1 MKKFFLLL
9 IIIWFATLNLHAQ
22 TTFSKGIDIDTTD
35 YHSSNGVSI
44 LANETGFFIFTLDFC
59 HNNTCID
66 VVKTDL
72 DGNMQWVKPIEG
84 YTSFS
89 TSVGS
94 FIKDAHDDSLLH
106 FAAGEAV
113 DNNAYNIGI
122 VTMDTN
128 CENASFILNNPS
140 AAGFNPR
147 TLKYLNDSTY
157 AMKYSIRDSSGII
170 KIFIKRI
177 CTTGEVIDSINID
190 YEPGGSVVA
199 FDTCSNGYFMLQ
211 RIRDFPATAMENAHG
226 IFRRTDMQGISIW
239 EHYLGA
245 TSWYD
250 SGFCLVSM
258 PDNKVA
264 VSWASPDTIING
276 DENAY
281 PFRTY
286 VACLNG
292 ENGNLLWRVF
302 FDQPWARELAGLRL
316 ARNGDI
322 LGVGSDVGVGSGWLF
337 RISPEGELRWSRTY
351 DITSPNFYGG
361 GQLFDLAEA
370 PDGGIA
376 ATGYFATYDAQG
388 VLQPDAWLLK
398 VDANGCLTPNCT
410 EMIVDITVGVDP
422 VALPTTTKNDFNLYP
437 IPANNY
443 VFAYYDLPYPNEPAI
458 LYLYDLQGKLVL
470 QTNLDPNSHNQT
482 IAIHQLAEGI
492 YIYHVEQNKQLIYS
506 GKLLKQN
513 YR

>member
-22 TTFSKGIDIDTTD
+22 TTFSKGIDIA
-35 YHSSNGVSI
+35 SNPNDDNNAVAI
-44 LANETGFFIFTLDFC
+44 LANETGFFIPSLSSC
-59 HNNTCID
+59 YNNPCID
-66 VVKTDL
+66 FIKTDL
-72 DGNMQWVKPIEG
+72 DGNVQWIKPIEG
-84 YTSFS
+84 YTSFL
-89 TSVGS
+89 TGAGGL
-94 FIKDAHDDSLLH
+94 IKDAHDDNLLH
-106 FAAGEAV
+106 LNAGESIS
-113 DNNAYNIGI
+113 NGYNAGI
-122 VTMDTN
+122 ITIDTN
-128 CENASFILNNPS
+128 CENASFIPYHPNAWGVTLR
-140 AAGFNPR
+140 GF
-147 TLKYLNDSTY
+147 KYLNDSTY
-157 AMKYSIRDSSGII
+157 IVGHSIRDSSNNIFR
-170 KIFIKRI
+170 FIKKI
-177 CTTGEVIDSINID
+177 HTNGEIIDSINID
-190 YEPGGSVVA
+190 YEPGGLVIA

-211 RIRDFPATAMENAHG
+211 RIRDFNTITMERMHG
-226 IFRRTDMQGISIW
+226 IFRRTDMQGIPIW

-245 TSWYD
+245 TTQTD
-250 SGFCLVSM
+250 AGFCLVSM

-276 DENAY
+276 DESAY
-281 PFRTY
+281 PYRTY

-322 LGVGSDVGVGSGWLF
+322 LGVGTDLGEGSGWLF

-376 ATGYFATYDAQG
+376 ATGYFVTYDAQG
-388 VLQPDAWLLK
+388 VLQSNVWLLK

-470 QTNLDPNSHNQT
+470 QTNLDPNSHTQS